1 MKKRLFILLSF
12 FFFVIP
18 FSVYASNDLDI
29 HLFYSKTC
37 PHCKDERS
45 YLDEFLKDRKNIKLH
60 LYEITENKENREFLK
75 KVQKIID
82 EESNYV
88 PYTVIGN
95 KYYEGFNNNTKLKIE
110 NTIKAYEDDYDNY
123 VNVVGDI
130 KSGKITEKNYK
141 KIIEGKEVKVSN
153 NVRIPLLGDV
163 NPKKVSLPLIAIII
177 GLVDGF
183 NPCAMWVLVFLISML
198 FNMKDKR
205 RMWILGLTFL
215 FTSAFVYFLF
225 MIAWL
230 NIVVSISGIRW
241 IQILIAL
248 VALIGAFVN
257 FRSYY
262 MERKKDAGCV
272 VVDDNKRKKIFS
284 KIKKFTTEKSFILA
298 ILGVITLAVSVNLV
312 ELACS
317 AGLPLLFTQILAL
330 NNLSEVESTIYIL
343 VYIFFF
349 LIDDLIVFMIAMLTL
364 KITGITTKYTKYT
377 HLIGGI
383 IMFLIGL
390 LMLIKPEWIMFNF

>member
-1 MKKRLFILLSF
+1 M
-12 FFFVIP
+12 
-18 FSVYASNDLDI
+18 
-29 HLFYSKTC
+29 
-37 PHCKDERS
+37 
-45 YLDEFLKDRKNIKLH
+45 
-60 LYEITENKENREFLK
+60 
-75 KVQKIID
+75 
-82 EESNYV
+82 
-88 PYTVIGN
+88 
-95 KYYEGFNNNTKLKIE
+95 
-110 NTIKAYEDDYDNY
+110 
-123 VNVVGDI
+123 
-130 KSGKITEKNYK
+130 
-141 KIIEGKEVKVSN
+141 
-153 NVRIPLLGDV
+153 
-163 NPKKVSLPLIAIII
+163 
-177 GLVDGF
+177 
-183 NPCAMWVLVFLISML
+183 
-198 FNMKDKR
+198 
-205 RMWILGLTFL
+205 
-215 FTSAFVYFLF
+215 
-225 MIAWL
+225 
-230 NIVVSISGIRW
+230 
-241 IQILIAL
+241 
-248 VALIGAFVN
+248 
-257 FRSYY
+257 
-262 MERKKDAGCV
+262 